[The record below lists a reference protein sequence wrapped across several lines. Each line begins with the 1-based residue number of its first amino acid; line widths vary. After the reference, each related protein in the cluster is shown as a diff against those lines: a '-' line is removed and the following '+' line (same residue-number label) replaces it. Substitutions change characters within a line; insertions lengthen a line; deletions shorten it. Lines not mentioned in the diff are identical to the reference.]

1 MQVIKIKASIPWV
14 AVESTEGPWVAVCD
28 SLGLTVQ
35 SDTWGELMEDIATAL
50 DLMLAD
56 LLEDGLLDQ
65 FLEQHGW
72 TRQNVTPKAPG
83 EPSGDYRFDIPFIPE
98 LASNAEAQMLR
109 V

>member
-65 FLEQHGW
+65 FLRAAWVDSSERDAKG
-72 TRQNVTPKAPG
+72 
-83 EPSGDYRFDIPFIPE
+83 SGG
-98 LASNAEAQMLR
+98 A
-109 V
+109 